1 MESGLAESLL
11 ALPYVIAKT
20 NDNNDIKLASTHT
33 TTIINRK
40 EDRFT
45 LTRRE
50 LVSEATPSGK
60 RWSRWR
66 SLESVTVSIKTPKY
80 LGFPTVCAFH
90 KTKSGL
96 KNITPKVADVRS
108 IFSEFEKEY
117 NALIL
122 RNFYKDNYSDFDY
135 ISFSA
140 LNNKDL
146 KSRLIQIHY
155 PLLTHVTGDKASEM
169 PEPLIRNI
177 SKIRDFETFISH
189 LGYQQENLI
198 EFIKTKYESNSLTLN
213 DISIMT
219 VCLNKTY
226 SENNILVLLKM
237 LSHESFGISTDEI
250 YVSFSEC
257 KPEQLRGVV
266 KKTPYLVFFKG
277 IKNIN
282 SRVGNQKRFTYL
294 TEYSPK
300 IFKSAIEDWSDSY
313 KLIRASKKRIAV
325 FSPDGISKYTREH
338 ERKDSPL
345 ENVKSRFLDEIS
357 NNSLFYITKEKR
369 YYLTNG
375 LRKNYDLYKKLKP
388 VLKHKSFKRRGSME
402 TYYVI
407 PGEEQNFIDIVE
419 SYLDTMLKKAGLK
432 VDDMNKESRRNLFNL
447 LSVLNHIHTFGMDRY
462 KGKIPK
468 VASRMIEMGLPSN
481 LVMYLLKKNITN
493 GDVSLMKDLPFSQI
507 ASIYGMDSYSNKNSN
522 VFDF

>member
-1 MESGLAESLL
+1 MESGLADSLL
-11 ALPYVIAKT
+11 SLPYVIEKT
-20 NDNNDIKLASTHT
+20 SENGKIKSPSNMV
-33 TTIINRK
+33 TIINRK

-50 LVSEATPSGK
+50 LVSELTPSGK

-66 SLESVTVSIKTPKY
+66 SSESVTVSIKTPKY

-108 IFSEFEKEY
+108 IFSEFEQEY

-122 RNFYKDNYSDFDY
+122 RNFYKENSADFDY
-135 ISFSA
+135 ISFNT

-146 KSRLIQIHY
+146 KTRLIQIHY
-155 PLLTHVTGDKASEM
+155 PLLTHVVGDKAFEM

-177 SKIRDFETFISH
+177 AKIRDFETFISY

-198 EFIKTKYESNSLTLN
+198 KVIKDKYDNNTLTLN
-213 DISIMT
+213 DIAILT

-226 SENNILVLLKM
+226 NENSILIMLKM
-237 LSHESFGISTDEI
+237 LDNEIFGKSTDEI

-257 KPEQLRGVV
+257 KPEQLRGVL
-266 KKTPYLVFFKG
+266 KKTSYLTFLNG

-282 SRVGNQKRFTYL
+282 SRVENQKRFIYL

-300 IFKSAIEDWSDSY
+300 IFKSAIKDWSDNY
-313 KLIRASKKRIAV
+313 KLIRASKKRITV

-338 ERKDSPL
+338 ERKDAPI
-345 ENVKSRFLDEIS
+345 ENVKSRFLDDVS
-357 NNSLFYITKEKR
+357 NNSLFHIVKGNNYYI
-369 YYLTNG
+369 TNG
-375 LRKNYDLYKKLKP
+375 LRKNYELYKKLKP
-388 VLKHKSFKRRGSME
+388 VLKHKTFNRRGAIE
-402 TYYVI
+402 TYVI
-407 PGEEQNFIDIVE
+407 SGEEQNFINIVE
-419 SYLDTMLKKAGLK
+419 TYLESIVNRAGFK
-432 VDDMNKESRRNLFNL
+432 VEDLNNNSRKNLFNL
-447 LSVLNHIHTFGMDRY
+447 VSVLNHLHTLGMDRY

-468 VASRMIEMGLPSN
+468 VGVRMIEMGLPTN
-481 LVMYLLKKNITN
+481 LVMFLLKKNITN
-493 GDVSLMKDLPFSQI
+493 SEVLLMKDLPYSQI
-507 ASIYGMDSYSNKNSN
+507 ASIYGMDSYSNKNSAS
-522 VFDF
+522 FDF